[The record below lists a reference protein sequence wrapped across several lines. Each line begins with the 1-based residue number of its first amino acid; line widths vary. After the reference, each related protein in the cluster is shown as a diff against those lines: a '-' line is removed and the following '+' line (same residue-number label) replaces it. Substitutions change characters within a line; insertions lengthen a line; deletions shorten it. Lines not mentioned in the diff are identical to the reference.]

1 MQSSDAQEIE
11 IERIVRGHHRGLGRY
26 LRFLGCP
33 RDRIDDVLHD
43 TFLAVLL
50 RRPEDRGE
58 AAMRTYLK
66 TAARNAYIS
75 QLRRARKDA
84 EIAMVARC
92 EEPGT
97 DDARADERIA
107 ALRACLD
114 LLAPRTRRAIDMQ
127 YGPDA
132 GRQEI
137 GRSLGLSIEGVKTLL
152 RRAREALRACIEK
165 RIGS

>member
-11 IERIVRGHHRGLGRY
+11 IERIVRDHHRGLGRY

-58 AAMRTYLK
+58 AAMRRYLK
-66 TAARNAYIS
+66 TAARNAYIT
-75 QLRRARKDA
+75 QLRRARKDT
-84 EIAMVARC
+84 EIAMIARS
-92 EEPGT
+92 EKAVN
-97 DDARADERIA
+97 DDPREDEKIA

-114 LLAPRTRRAIDMQ
+114 DLAPRTRRAIDMQ
-127 YGPDA
+127 YGPES
-132 GRQEI
+132 GREAI
-137 GRSLGLSIEGVKTLL
+137 GIAVGLSIEGVKTLL